1 MLVKHLGIAD
11 YLATWQAMQSFTANR
26 TAETPDELWILQ
38 HPPVYTM
45 GLNGKPEHLP
55 QNVQIP
61 VVNID
66 RGGQITFHGP
76 GQIVAYLLIDLKRKG
91 IGVRELV
98 NAMEQAVKAL
108 LSSYHIQSETRQ
120 SAPGVYVDGKKIA
133 ALGLRI
139 KHGCSYHGL
148 SLNVDMD
155 LGPFLAIN
163 PCGYPG
169 MEVTQTSELGI
180 NDSIELITNRLI
192 SAIEHALGKSTTAWH
207 V

>member
-1 MLVKHLGIAD
+1 MLVKHLGMAD
-11 YLATWQAMQSFTANR
+11 YLATWQAMQTFTANR

-61 VVNID
+61 VVKID
-66 RGGQITFHGP
+66 RGGQITYHGP

-98 NAMEQAVKAL
+98 TAMEQSVKAL
-108 LSSYHIQSETRQ
+108 LSSYHIQSENLQ
-120 SAPGVYVDGKKIA
+120 NAPGVYVDGKKIA

-155 LGPFLAIN
+155 LSPFLAIN

-169 MEVTQTSELGI
+169 LEVTQTSELGI
-180 NDSIELITNRLI
+180 GDSIDLITTRLV
-192 SAIEHALGKSTTAWH
+192 SAIEQTLG
-207 V
+207 

>member
-1 MLVKHLGIAD
+1 
-11 YLATWQAMQSFTANR
+11 
-26 TAETPDELWILQ
+26 
-38 HPPVYTM
+38 
-45 GLNGKPEHLP
+45 
-55 QNVQIP
+55 
-61 VVNID
+61 
-66 RGGQITFHGP
+66 
-76 GQIVAYLLIDLKRKG
+76 
-91 IGVRELV
+91 
-98 NAMEQAVKAL
+98 MEQAVKAL